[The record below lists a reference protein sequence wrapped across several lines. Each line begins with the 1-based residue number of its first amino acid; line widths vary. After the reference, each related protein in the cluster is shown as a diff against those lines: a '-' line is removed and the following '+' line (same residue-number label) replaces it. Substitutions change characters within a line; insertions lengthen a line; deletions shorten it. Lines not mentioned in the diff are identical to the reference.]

1 MARMH
6 DRTKAR
12 RCAAQVLYTSSIRNI
27 DVNTLIDESL
37 LDCLETPLSD
47 YALSLLRGISDH
59 KEELDA
65 MIGSSSE
72 NWAIDRMPLMD
83 LNILRIALFEMNHV
97 EDVPVSVSINE
108 AVELA
113 KDFGGDDNSPK
124 FINGMLGNIARQMEG
139 SEGDALVVVDE
150 LDAPCADDAG
160 VDATTE
166 GAKTAEALS

>member
-1 MARMH
+1 MARTH

-12 RCAAQVLYTSSIRNI
+12 RAAAQVLYTSSIRNI
-27 DVNTLIDESL
+27 EVRTLIDDSL

-47 YALSLLRGISDH
+47 YALLLLDGISDH
-59 KEELDA
+59 KAELDERLA
-65 MIGSSSE
+65 SVSE

-83 LNILRIALFEMNHV
+83 LNILRIALFEMTHV
-97 EDVPVSVSINE
+97 DDVPVSVSINE

-139 SEGDALVVVDE
+139 VEIEDVNDIASDL
-150 LDAPCADDAG
+150 
-160 VDATTE
+160 E
-166 GAKTAEALS
+166 GASDGDPL

>member
-1 MARMH
+1 MARTH

-12 RCAAQVLYTSSIRNI
+12 RAAAQVLYTSSIRNI
-27 DVNTLIDESL
+27 EVRTLIDDSL

-47 YALSLLRGISDH
+47 YALLLLDGISDH
-59 KEELDA
+59 KAELDERLA
-65 MIGSSSE
+65 SVSE

-83 LNILRIALFEMNHV
+83 LNILRIALFEMTHV
-97 EDVPVSVSINE
+97 DDVPVSVSINE

-139 SEGDALVVVDE
+139 VEIEDVNDIASDLEAASDGDPL
-150 LDAPCADDAG
+150 
-160 VDATTE
+160 
-166 GAKTAEALS
+166 

>member
-1 MARMH
+1 MARTH

-12 RCAAQVLYTSSIRNI
+12 RAAAQVLYTSSIRNI
-27 DVNTLIDESL
+27 EVRTLIDDSL

-47 YALSLLRGISDH
+47 YALLLLDGISDH
-59 KEELDA
+59 KAELDERLA
-65 MIGSSSE
+65 SVSE

-83 LNILRIALFEMNHV
+83 LNILRIALFEMTHV
-97 EDVPVSVSINE
+97 DDVPVSVSINE

-139 SEGDALVVVDE
+139 VEIEDVNDIASDLEDASDGDPL
-150 LDAPCADDAG
+150 
-160 VDATTE
+160 
-166 GAKTAEALS
+166 

>member
-1 MARMH
+1 MARTH

-12 RCAAQVLYTSSIRNI
+12 RAAAQVLYTSSIRNI
-27 DVNTLIDESL
+27 EVRTLIDDSL

-47 YALSLLRGISDH
+47 YALLLLDGISDH
-59 KEELDA
+59 KAELDERLA
-65 MIGSSSE
+65 SVSE

-83 LNILRIALFEMNHV
+83 LNILRIALFEMTYV
-97 EDVPVSVSINE
+97 DDVPVSVSINE

-139 SEGDALVVVDE
+139 VEIEDVNDIASDLEAASDGDPL
-150 LDAPCADDAG
+150 
-160 VDATTE
+160 
-166 GAKTAEALS
+166 

>member
-72 NWAIDRMPLMD
+72 NWAID

-139 SEGDALVVVDE
+139 SEGDALVVADE
-150 LDAPCADDAG
+150 LDTPCADDAG

>member
-1 MARMH
+1 MARTH

-12 RCAAQVLYTSSIRNI
+12 RAAAQVLYTSSIRNI
-27 DVNTLIDESL
+27 EVRTLIDDSL

-47 YALSLLRGISDH
+47 YAILLLDGISDH
-59 KEELDA
+59 KAELDERLA
-65 MIGSSSE
+65 SVSE

-83 LNILRIALFEMNHV
+83 LNILRIALFEMTHV
-97 EDVPVSVSINE
+97 DDVPVSVSINE

-139 SEGDALVVVDE
+139 VEIEDVQDIASDLEDASDGDPL
-150 LDAPCADDAG
+150 
-160 VDATTE
+160 
-166 GAKTAEALS
+166 

>member
-1 MARMH
+1 MARTH

-12 RCAAQVLYTSSIRNI
+12 RAAAQVLYTSSIRNI
-27 DVNTLIDESL
+27 EVRTLIDDSL

-47 YALSLLRGISDH
+47 YALLLLDGISDH
-59 KEELDA
+59 KAELDERLA
-65 MIGSSSE
+65 SVSE

-83 LNILRIALFEMNHV
+83 LNILRIALFEMTHV
-97 EDVPVSVSINE
+97 DDVPVSVSINE

-139 SEGDALVVVDE
+139 VEIEDVQDIASDLEDASDGDPL
-150 LDAPCADDAG
+150 
-160 VDATTE
+160 
-166 GAKTAEALS
+166 